1 MSEMVNIPPPVVPA
15 MAAAAVSGHQAPPA
29 IMTIFGAAGD
39 LTKRLVVP
47 ALYNLVRAGVLP
59 DKFSI
64 IGIDHNPYTTE
75 TWRRSLSDE
84 MRDLAQMGGGEFQAE
99 RIDQQARHWLTSRMR
114 YL

>member
-47 ALYNLVRAGVLP
+47 ALYNLVRAGKLP
-59 DKFSI
+59 DGFSI
-64 IGIDHNPYTTE
+64 IGIDIADLTTE
-75 TWRRSLSDE
+75 CWRQSLTE
-84 MRDLAQMGGGEFQAE
+84 MIGASAGG
-99 RIDQQARHWLTSRMR
+99 
-114 YL
+114 